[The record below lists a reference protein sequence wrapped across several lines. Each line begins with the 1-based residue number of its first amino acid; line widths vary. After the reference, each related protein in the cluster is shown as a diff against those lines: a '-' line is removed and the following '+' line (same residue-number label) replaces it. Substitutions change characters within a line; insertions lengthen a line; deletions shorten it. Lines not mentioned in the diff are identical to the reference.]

1 MLQKLS
7 IRNYAL
13 IEELDIEFSR
23 GLTIITGETGAGK
36 SIVLGA
42 LQLLMG
48 ERADSAVLR
57 DATAKCILEASFT
70 IGNYGCESFFSEND
84 LDYDVTCVIRRELSP
99 QGKSRAFINDTPV
112 NLSQLKTLGQSLMD
126 IHSQHD
132 SLLLGQ
138 QAFVMN
144 LIDARAGN
152 KQEKELY
159 QEAYTK
165 WKSLKVKLAEAEEE
179 NRKLQLEEDFLKFQF
194 GELDNLQLQAGE
206 EVNLESEMNVLRHA
220 SVIREQLD
228 KVVNSLDQEN
238 YGVIA
243 SIRQAELALRPI
255 TAFSESAQ
263 QLEERLGSVRLEI
276 QDILTQAEET
286 AAASE
291 ANPQR
296 LQSLESRWDQLNH
309 VMHKHRLT
317 STEEL
322 IDLKNQLDDRLLK
335 SADLSKATEEL
346 AAELKK
352 QDVEVR
358 RLASVLNSS
367 RAGVK
372 QDLEN
377 ECIELLHLLGMP
389 KAILQIDLSE
399 KAEPDAQGMNLVQ
412 LLFSANAGQAPQ
424 EISKVASGGEFSRL
438 MLSLKKIIARSVAL
452 PTIIFDEIDTGV
464 SGAIADKMGEM
475 FEEMS
480 ANMQVMVIT
489 HLPQIAGKGE
499 DHLKVIKSEDGNR
512 VNSKLIRLTKAQRID
527 EIGGMLSGKEMTKA
541 ALSHARQLLGMTS

>member
-309 VMHKHRLT
+309 VLHKHRLT
-317 STEEL
+317 STEQL

-499 DHLKVIKSEDGNR
+499 DHLKVIKAEDGNR